1 IIESVNKNGK
11 GSIMKRNFVMLFSIV
26 FIFSFIT
33 ACSSND
39 EKSAKKESD
48 VEVNK
53 EGFPIV
59 DEKLTMTMIA
69 PGTAQS
75 PAWEEMDVIQE
86 YAEKTNIDFKF
97 NTPQADDFGTNLN
110 LAFSSGDIED
120 IIYGADT
127 DDLTP
132 AMESRLWLIR
142 YMLTALELVISLYH
156 DNYNTP

>member
-1 IIESVNKNGK
+1 
-11 GSIMKRNFVMLFSIV
+11 MKREFVMLFSIV

-39 EKSAKKESD
+39 EKSGKKESAGH
-48 VEVNK
+48 VSK
-53 EGFPIV
+53 EAFPIL
-59 DEKLTMTMIA
+59 DDTLTLTMIA

-97 NTPQADDFGTNLN
+97 NTPPADDFGTNLN

-132 AMESRLWLIR
+132 AME
-142 YMLTALELVISLYH
+142 V
-156 DNYNTP
+156 

>member
-1 IIESVNKNGK
+1 
-11 GSIMKRNFVMLFSIV
+11 FVMLFSIV

-39 EKSAKKESD
+39 EESAKKESD

-75 PAWEEMDVIQE
+75 PAWEEMDGIQE
-86 YAEKTNIDFKF
+86 HAQKINIDFKF
-97 NTPQADDFGTNLN
+97 QTHPPDDFVMNLN

-120 IIYGADT
+120 IIYGAVT
-127 DDLTP
+127 DELSP
-132 AMESRLWLIR
+132 AMEEDYGEPGILSP
-142 YMLTALELVISLYH
+142 LEDVIHEYARNIKKLLEE
-156 DNYNTP
+156 NPEI

>member
-1 IIESVNKNGK
+1 
-11 GSIMKRNFVMLFSIV
+11 MKRKLWIFLSVV

-33 ACSSND
+33 ACSSNVND
-39 EKSAKKESD
+39 DNGTSEKESD

-59 DEKLTMTMIA
+59 DEELTMTMIA

-75 PAWEEMDVIQE
+75 PDWGEMDVLQE

-97 NTPQADDFGTNLN
+97 NTPPADDFDTNLN

-120 IIYGADT
+120 IIYGAET
-127 DDLTP
+127 DDLTDRK
-132 AMESRLWLIR
+132 S
-142 YMLTALELVISLYH
+142 VV
-156 DNYNTP
+156 

>member
-1 IIESVNKNGK
+1 
-11 GSIMKRNFVMLFSIV
+11 MKRNFGMLFSSV

-39 EKSAKKESD
+39 ENSAEKEWD

-53 EGFPIV
+53 EGSKIV

-69 PGTAQS
+69 HGTSQS
-75 PAWEEMDVIQE
+75 PTSEEMDVIQE

-97 NTPQADDFGTNLN
+97 HTPPADDFGTNLN

-132 AMESRLWLIR
+132 AMEVDYGEQGILLP
-142 YMLTALELVISLYH
+142 L
-156 DNYNTP
+156 